1 MDTTHRKSDLKIISE
16 RQRSIRELTEMIDI
30 MQSHQTRWISFAR
43 ESGCTWPEIA
53 QALGVS
59 PQAAQ
64 QRHAKAGEQQD
75 AAGTPPD
82 RE

>member
-1 MDTTHRKSDLKIISE
+1 MVG
-16 RQRSIRELTEMIDI
+16 I
-30 MQSHQTRWISFAR
+30 MQSHQTRWILFAR

-64 QRHAKAGEQQD
+64 QRHAKAVEQLCEEHKL
-75 AAGTPPD
+75 PD
-82 RE
+82 PE